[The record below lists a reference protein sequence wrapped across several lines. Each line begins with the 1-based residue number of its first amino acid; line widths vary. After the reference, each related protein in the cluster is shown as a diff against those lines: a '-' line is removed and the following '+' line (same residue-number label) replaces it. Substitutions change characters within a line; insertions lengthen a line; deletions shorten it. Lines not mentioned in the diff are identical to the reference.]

1 MKLFISSSNTHGEF
15 ISYDFD
21 KIVFIPFDTSSG
33 SLLLWSMRKLLL
45 LYLIWF

>member
-33 SLLLWSMRKLLL
+33 FLFSFEACVS
-45 LYLIWF
+45 YYFYT